1 MTFSLLSSSAEVT
14 DTFRVQYASDWS
26 DNLFSGS
33 RQLGVILV
41 ST

>member
-1 MTFSLLSSSAEVT
+1 MTSSPLSSSAEVT
-14 DTFRVQYASDWS
+14 DTFRIRYVSDWS

-33 RQLGVILV
+33 RQLGVILL